1 MPLFFLFSLLIL
13 ITSHIL
19 FTDPPT
25 GLLCLGSDAPI
36 GGPTKLIRK
45 IWFKGPQ
52 DQGSAIAYAAGS
64 DLSLGV
70 RVVAAFGTEQEK
82 GIW

>member
-1 MPLFFLFSLLIL
+1 MLIL
-13 ITSHIL
+13 SHLI
-19 FTDPPT
+19 FTDPST

-45 IWFKGPQ
+45 VWFQGPQ
-52 DQGSAIAYAAGS
+52 GQGSAVAYASGA
-64 DLSLGV
+64 DLSQGV

-82 GIW
+82 SIWSVILAV